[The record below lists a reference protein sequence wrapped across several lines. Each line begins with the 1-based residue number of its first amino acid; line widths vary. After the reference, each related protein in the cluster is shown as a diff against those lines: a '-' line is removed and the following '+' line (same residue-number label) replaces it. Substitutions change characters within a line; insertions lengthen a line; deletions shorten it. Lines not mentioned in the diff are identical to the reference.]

1 MGYTEDIFEAGTI
14 IMKNPGLMEMMVKFK
29 STRSIA
35 LANYAECARLGLE
48 RIENL
53 PEDERKRLWKMA
65 NEIGKGESK
74 KTLIDLCR
82 CIHWYEKMKS

>member
-1 MGYTEDIFEAGTI
+1 MPSVYTERIFEGGAI
-14 IMKNPGLMEMMVKFK
+14 IMANPGLLNMCVKFL
-29 STRSIA
+29 SIRSMA

-74 KTLIDLCR
+74 K
-82 CIHWYEKMKS
+82 H